1 MSSIMFSDGITVKTD
16 GTYRALKLKDG
27 WYLVGEGI
35 LAPVGTRLEV
45 IDWIKEL
52 KGYKGAQK

>member
-1 MSSIMFSDGITVKTD
+1 MFSDGITVKTD

-27 WYLVGEGI
+27 WYVVGEGI
-35 LAPVGTRLEV
+35 LAPVGTRQEA

-52 KGYKGAQK
+52 RSYKGAQK